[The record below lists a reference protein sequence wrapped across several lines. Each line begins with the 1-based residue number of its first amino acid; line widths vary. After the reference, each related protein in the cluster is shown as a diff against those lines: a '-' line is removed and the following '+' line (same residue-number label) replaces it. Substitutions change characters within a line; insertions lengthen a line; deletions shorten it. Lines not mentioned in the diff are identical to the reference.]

1 MQAAPTSTS
10 ERTSQ
15 SFCQLDE
22 SGFGG
27 CRDNVTCLTTAP
39 SVKTDGG
46 ETVEWGGGIL
56 SRWAVC
62 YLPDKV
68 FLFTE

>member
-1 MQAAPTSTS
+1 MQAAPTNTS

-22 SGFGG
+22 FGFGG
-27 CRDNVTCLTTAP
+27 CHGNVTCQTTAP

-46 ETVEWGGGIL
+46 GGVDSQPLGYVL
-56 SRWAVC
+56 SAR
-62 YLPDKV
+62 
-68 FLFTE
+68 